1 MKLIRS
7 KGVGVYFV
15 TQNPLDVPDSVLE
28 QMGNRVQHALR
39 AYTPRDQKAVKAA
52 ATTFRPNPKFDTEKV
67 ITELG
72 KGEALVSTLDLK
84 GIPSMVGRTLIRPPS
99 GRMGPITPEERKSA
113 INNSPVF
120 GQYEETV
127 DRDSAYEK
135 LQKKAGVRVETE
147 QQAAEEKAERKTA
160 SSSAHQPQSAT
171 DRFVKNMAS
180 SVGRQLGTSVARSIG
195 NALVR
200 GILGGLDAA

>member
-1 MKLIRS
+1 M
-7 KGVGVYFV
+7 
-15 TQNPLDVPDSVLE
+15 
-28 QMGNRVQHALR
+28 
-39 AYTPRDQKAVKAA
+39 
-52 ATTFRPNPKFDTEKV
+52 
-67 ITELG
+67 G

-84 GIPSMVGRTLIRPPS
+84 GVPSMVGRTLIRPPS
-99 GRMGPITPEERKSA
+99 GRMGPITPEERKSL
-113 INNSPVF
+113 ISNSPVF

-135 LQKKAGVRVETE
+135 LQKPRQPRVLKPISRK
-147 QQAAEEKAERKTA
+147 QRKKSERRATT
-160 SSSAHQPQSAT
+160 SSARQPQSAT

-200 GILGGLDAA
+200 GILGGLTRR